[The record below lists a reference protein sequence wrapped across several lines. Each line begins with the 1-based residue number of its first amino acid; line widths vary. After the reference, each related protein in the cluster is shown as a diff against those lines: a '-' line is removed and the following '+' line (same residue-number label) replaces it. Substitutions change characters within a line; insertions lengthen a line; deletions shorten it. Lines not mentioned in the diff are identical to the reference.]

1 MHIPCTKKQSTI
13 PSIMNHFRLY
23 HKMSHDAA
31 KKISDAI
38 KTKSL
43 HSDLILFEND
53 QPIGTSFK
61 KK

>member
-1 MHIPCTKKQSTI
+1 
-13 PSIMNHFRLY
+13 
-23 HKMSHDAA
+23 MSHDAA